1 MAETIPE
8 KVRKIEEHVN
18 ETLRSDL
25 KKTLDAGDKLFAEI
39 SDYLQLRNSIEKLRD
54 HQLVTN
60 SLKTMVDIG
69 CGMYVKGVI
78 PSLEPLFVDIGL
90 GFYLECNHSEAL
102 QIIESRISFLND
114 RTTVF
119 KKRANQIR
127 ARIKLFLE
135 GLREIQGLTSTQEY
149 RDVL

>member
-1 MAETIPE
+1 MAEAIPE

-18 ETLRSDL
+18 ETLRKDL
-25 KKTLDAGDKLFAEI
+25 KKTLDAGDKIFAEI

-60 SLKTMVDIG
+60 NLKTMVDIG

-78 PSLEPLFVDIGL
+78 PSLERLFVDIGL
-90 GFYLECNHSEAL
+90 GFHLECNHSEAL
-102 QIIESRISFLND
+102 QIIESRIAFLND

-119 KKRANQIR
+119 KKQANQIR
-127 ARIKLFLE
+127 AHIKLFLE
-135 GLREIQGLTSTQEY
+135 GLREIQGLTPTQEY

>member
-39 SDYLQLRNSIEKLRD
+39 SDYLQLL
-54 HQLVTN
+54 TN

-114 RTTVF
+114 RTAVF